1 MQSKIPLESVK
12 NIYYANHKSRVR
24 SWFVLIL
31 VLLLLSAFLPWTQ
44 NIKANGSITT
54 LQQEQ
59 RPQEI
64 ASPIPGKIEKW
75 FVKEGD
81 FVKKGDTILEIS
93 EVKEDY
99 LDPNLVGRTQEQVV
113 AKQEAI
119 ESYKGKIE
127 TTGSQINALMSAL
140 QLKIAQI
147 ESKLLQQKSKLAAEE
162 AELVAANNGYDIA
175 KDQFDRQQ
183 KMFDEGLVSKT
194 KLQDRFSYFQSAL
207 AKKTAAENKVAVAK
221 QEFVNLSIEKNSAQQ
236 EYAEKIS
243 KAQGERFQSQSQV
256 SSEQGNV
263 AKLKNQ
269 VSNYT
274 IRNAM
279 YFVTAPQD
287 GQIVQAKKSGIGEIL
302 KDGERICIIVPTKI
316 DYAVEMYVRPVD
328 LPLIN
333 LGQKVRFMFDGF
345 PAIVFSGWPDGSYGT
360 FAGKVVAYE
369 NTISPNGLF
378 RVLVAE
384 DKSEGNW
391 PPQLKIGNGA
401 QGIALLKDVPLYY
414 EVWRNIN
421 GFPPDYYQPSP
432 TKSEKSK

>member
-1 MQSKIPLESVK
+1 M
-12 NIYYANHKSRVR
+12 NHKLPLRSTQTIYGIDRKSSVR
-24 SWFVLIL
+24 YWFVGFI
-31 VLLLLSAFLPWTQ
+31 VLLLSIALLPWTQ
-44 NIKANGSITT
+44 NVKASGSITT

-64 ASPIPGKIEKW
+64 ASPIPGRIVKW
-75 FVKEGD
+75 YVSEGD
-81 FVKKGDTILEIS
+81 FVKKGDTIVELS

-99 LDPNLVGRTQEQVV
+99 LDPNLVERTQEQIF
-113 AKQEAI
+113 AKREAI

-127 TTGSQINALMSAL
+127 TTDSQINALKSAL
-140 QLKIAQI
+140 ALKIAQV

-162 AELVAANNGYDIA
+162 ADLIAANNGYEIA
-175 KDQFDRQQ
+175 KDQFERQQ
-183 KMFDEGLVSKT
+183 KMYDDGLVSKT
-194 KLQDRFSYFQSAL
+194 KLQDRFGYFQSAL

-221 QEFVNLSIEKNSAQQ
+221 QESVNLSIEKNSAQQ
-236 EYAEKIS
+236 EYYEKIS
-243 KAQGERFQSQSQV
+243 KAEGDRFQSQGQV

-279 YFVTAPQD
+279 YFITAPQD
-287 GQIVQAKKSGIGEIL
+287 GQIVQAKKSGIGEML
-302 KDGERICIIVPTKI
+302 KDGERITIIVPTKL

-328 LPLIN
+328 LPLID

-360 FAGKVVAYE
+360 FGGKVVALE

-384 DKSEGNW
+384 DKTDRKW

-401 QGIALLKDVPLYY
+401 QGIALLKDVPIYY
-414 EVWRNIN
+414 EIWRNVN
-421 GFPPDYYQPSP
+421 GFPPDYYQTNP
-432 TKSEKSK
+432 EKEKKVK